1 MATTTTTIAI
11 ADVASEADVAD
22 TGFGGSTTRMYDLLP
37 EGVADLTTHRTK
49 ALEASMKHLK
59 RRIPPIVDAD
69 IADPTDLRDAVCYH
83 ALAQLYED
91 AMSSADLGDAFR
103 KKAEW
108 WRSRWESEIAA
119 LNPTIGDD
127 ERGPPGSQIVVTRR

>member
-1 MATTTTTIAI
+1 MATTTSTISI
-11 ADVASEADVAD
+11 ANVATEADIAD

-37 EGVADLTTHRTK
+37 EGVSDLTTHRTK
-49 ALEASMKHLK
+49 ALEATMKHLK
-59 RRIPPIVDAD
+59 RRIPPIRDAD

-91 AMSSADLGDAFR
+91 AMSTAGLDDAFR

-108 WRSRWESEIAA
+108 WRDRWSSEVGAM
-119 LNPTIGDD
+119 NPTLGDD
-127 ERGPPGSQIVVTRR
+127 VRGAPGNTIVVTRR